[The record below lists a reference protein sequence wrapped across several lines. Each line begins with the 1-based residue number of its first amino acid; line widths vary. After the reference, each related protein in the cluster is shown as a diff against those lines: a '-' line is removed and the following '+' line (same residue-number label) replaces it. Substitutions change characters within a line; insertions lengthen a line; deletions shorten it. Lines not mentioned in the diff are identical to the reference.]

1 MGPRATPEA
10 TAVAEAFRHLG
21 VDAEAVGGSVRL
33 AATGDLVAVHLDDAG
48 PEDLQIVVRDRVTP
62 VEAQV
67 FHRRGAGWLDL
78 TGHLTFTSPTVVVN
92 ADVPGLPN
100 QNSQRSVSVF
110 AGAVVS
116 GITVAALAAW
126 PDPLPGVRPTAR
138 MLGATPGGVSL
149 AFRRLTRAG
158 YLTSDHRATAALFWA
173 AAAEW
178 RPEWIDL
185 PVTAVPS
192 GSDAV
197 AVGALAASQLGAP
210 IAVTAETPPEYLLAS
225 SAALTY
231 ATMTA
236 RTLGGDGPM
245 GRYAVAPAPLAISL
259 EHPARLSVQNI
270 PITSEAIVALSLAVD
285 PARGAETVRAW
296 DGDHVWH

>member
-10 TAVAEAFRHLG
+10 TAVAEAFRHLN

-33 AATGDLVAVHLDDAG
+33 AATEDLVAVHLDDVG

-62 VEAQV
+62 VEAKQL
-67 FHRRGAGWLDL
+67 HERGAGWLDL
-78 TGHLTFTSPTVVVN
+78 TGHLTFTSPTLVVN
-92 ADVPGLPN
+92 ADVPGLPD
-100 QNSQRSVSVF
+100 QTSQRNVSVF

-126 PDPLPGVRPTAR
+126 PQPLSGVRPTAR

-149 AFRRLTRAG
+149 AFRRLVGAG
-158 YLTSDHRATAALFWA
+158 YLTSDHRATTALFWA

-178 RPEWIDL
+178 RPEWIEL
-185 PVTAVPS
+185 PLIAVPP
-192 GSDAV
+192 GSDAA
-197 AVGALAASQLGAP
+197 AVGALSAAQLGAP

-225 SAALTY
+225 SAALKY
-231 ATMTA
+231 ATMA
-236 RTLGGDGPM
+236 AQALGRDGPM
-245 GRYAVAPAPLAISL
+245 GRYAVAPSSLAVGL
-259 EHPARLSVQNI
+259 RHPARLSVRMI
-270 PITSEAIVALSLAVD
+270 PVASEAIVALSLAID

-296 DGDHVWH
+296 EGDHVWY